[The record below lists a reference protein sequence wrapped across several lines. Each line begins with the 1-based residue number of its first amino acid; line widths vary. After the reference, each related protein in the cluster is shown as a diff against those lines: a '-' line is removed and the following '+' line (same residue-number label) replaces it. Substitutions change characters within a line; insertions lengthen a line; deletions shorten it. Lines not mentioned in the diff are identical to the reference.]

1 MVSTAAILARHRRGE
16 LSASMALAAML
27 VAERDLT
34 ALRLALDGAGASD
47 LRRLLDQHAAGTAQ
61 ALAILRQHDQ
71 GAMRE
76 GIEQVRDLFDVA
88 VALSPAAS
96 VALYSL
102 GDEGLLATA
111 TDEVV
116 GLLDRLGV
124 LGPHRHLLDVGCG
137 IGRFEQAL
145 SPLAGS
151 VTGIDISP
159 GMIDAARIR
168 CAGLPNV
175 HHHLTSGRDLAQFR
189 PGSFDAVIAIDSF
202 PYLYEAGGPELVRV
216 QLREIDRVLRP
227 PGDLVIMNLSYRGDR
242 ALDRSDAGAFS
253 AELGFKLLR
262 DGTSDLRSWDGT
274 TFHFRKPA

>member
-1 MVSTAAILARHRRGE
+1 MVSTAAILARHCRGE
-16 LSASMALAAML
+16 ISASMALAAML

-76 GIEQVRDLFDVA
+76 GIEQVRDLFDEA

-102 GDEGLLATA
+102 GDEALLAAA

-116 GLLDRLGV
+116 GLLDRLGI
-124 LGPHRHLLDVGCG
+124 LGQDRHLLDIGCG

-145 SPLAGS
+145 SPLAGF

-159 GMIDAARIR
+159 GMIEAARTR

-175 HHHLTSGRDLAQFR
+175 RHHLTSGRDLAQFP

-202 PYLYEAGGPELVRV
+202 PYLYEAGGPELVRA
-216 QLREIDRVLRP
+216 QLREIDRVLRA
-227 PGDLVIMNLSYRGDR
+227 PGNLVIMNLSYRGDL
-242 ALDRSDAGAFS
+242 ALDCSDAQAFS

-274 TFHFRKPA
+274 TFHFRKP